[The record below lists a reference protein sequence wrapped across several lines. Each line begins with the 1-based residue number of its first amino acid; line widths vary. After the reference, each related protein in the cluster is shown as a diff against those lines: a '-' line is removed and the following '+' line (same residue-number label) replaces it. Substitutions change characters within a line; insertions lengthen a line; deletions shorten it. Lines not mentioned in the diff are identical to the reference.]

1 MSVENPE
8 PEDLYDIGTLAYVKS
23 MTQLPNG
30 TYRVLIEGIERAEW
44 SNYEE
49 ADLYPVVDVIGS
61 PDDDRKRC

>member
-1 MSVENPE
+1 
-8 PEDLYDIGTLAYVKS
+8 

-49 ADLYPVVDVIGS
+49 ADLYPVVDVIGLS
-61 PDDDRKRC
+61 R